1 MRRLPILCQIRIID
15 CRILVVGYEQILR
28 SEDAARLAPRSCQW
42 ISCEATLDSLQKLEK
57 HVRIAH
63 LSSSEEPERVF
74 CRWKNCHMGQF
85 RNLLELR
92 NHLKKHLVSQRYCMH
107 FDCDFSTRSAHL
119 LTAHIRDVH
128 NNDMSSLKPS
138 VDELLSSPPIPVQ
151 SLPHK
156 IPALEAFGPPV
167 NGHPNARLEAH
178 RPSPPSTPQAFAIMP
193 LSPTK
198 HAHRK
203 EDEKERII
211 DKYSFLDPLWPPML
225 VMDELSGYGLDI
237 FETEF
242 LMPEVSDAEQRGASV
257 DELLF

>member
-1 MRRLPILCQIRIID
+1 
-15 CRILVVGYEQILR
+15 
-28 SEDAARLAPRSCQW
+28 
-42 ISCEATLDSLQKLEK
+42 
-57 HVRIAH
+57 
-63 LSSSEEPERVF
+63 
-74 CRWKNCHMGQF
+74 
-85 RNLLELR
+85 
-92 NHLKKHLVSQRYCMH
+92 
-107 FDCDFSTRSAHL
+107 
-119 LTAHIRDVH
+119 
-128 NNDMSSLKPS
+128 
-138 VDELLSSPPIPVQ
+138 
-151 SLPHK
+151 
-156 IPALEAFGPPV
+156 
-167 NGHPNARLEAH
+167 
-178 RPSPPSTPQAFAIMP
+178 MP